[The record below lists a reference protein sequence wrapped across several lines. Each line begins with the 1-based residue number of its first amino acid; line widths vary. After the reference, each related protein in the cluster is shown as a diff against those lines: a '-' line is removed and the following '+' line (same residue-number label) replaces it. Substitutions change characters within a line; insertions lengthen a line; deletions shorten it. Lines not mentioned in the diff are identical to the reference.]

1 MAKMSRQLSLCTWP
15 DNSNLWHT
23 PLRQPMPQWERIH
36 SMDAF
41 SMKESAIHVDA
52 LVLETWMLRN
62 DMDMDNCMKQEV
74 FDVHPFNI
82 EKVLMNDM

>member
-1 MAKMSRQLSLCTWP
+1 
-15 DNSNLWHT
+15 
-23 PLRQPMPQWERIH
+23 
-36 SMDAF
+36 MDAF
-41 SMKESAIHVDA
+41 PMKESAIHVDA